1 MLGDLLQ
8 KSIPSI
14 ALSAGV
20 TVCPLQL
27 QWDIFHTQPSLL
39 NSMLQTSKWA
49 LVHENIMK
57 ITFDMHFKNTS
68 CFSSFHSC
76 WNFCPVVLLTMP
88 GSTSVFSWVLVC
100 LEGFLWCVGLLV
112 FCFVYFSLYGF
123 LRDFYFTFL
132 THCLFSP
139 KHCSATSQMPFPLY
153 GYGKIWRLSC
163 FSDAASRNFSC
174 SIFSPLNLAG
184 HLRTNISR
192 AGFFQRFLG
201 TQED

>member
-1 MLGDLLQ
+1 MFFFISFLLKFLPCSPPGNARLHFCFFLGAGLFGG
-8 KSIPSI
+8 
-14 ALSAGV
+14 LS
-20 TVCPLQL
+20 
-27 QWDIFHTQPSLL
+27 
-39 NSMLQTSKWA
+39 
-49 LVHENIMK
+49 
-57 ITFDMHFKNTS
+57 
-68 CFSSFHSC
+68 
-76 WNFCPVVLLTMP
+76 VVFWF
-88 GSTSVFSWVLVC
+88 V
-100 LEGFLWCVGLLV
+100 GFLL
-112 FCFVYFSLYGF
+112 CFFLNRPYFSLYGF